1 MVGRPGDG
9 AGRAGRAAQAR
20 LRRAALVVAVGA
32 LTAVAVAFLLLPL
45 VAIFTQGSLREGLRQ
60 SGAWTALRISFE
72 TSTISLALMI
82 LFGTPIAY
90 VLATTGFRGRTLVTT
105 LFELPLVLPPAVA
118 GLGLLEAFGR
128 FGLVGPQL
136 DALGIELPFTTAAVV
151 MAMTFVASPLYVR
164 QAIAAF
170 EAVDADLLAASRT
183 LGAGPARTF
192 ARVAVPIAAAG
203 LGAGAALGWAR
214 ALGEFGAT
222 ILFAGS
228 LPGRTETAPIAIYLG
243 LEQGLDQALALG
255 ALLIAVSAGVLV
267 AAKLLI
273 RGRTP
278 RSMPA

>member
-1 MVGRPGDG
+1 M
-9 AGRAGRAAQAR
+9 
-20 LRRAALVVAVGA
+20 
-32 LTAVAVAFLLLPL
+32 
-45 VAIFTQGSLREGLRQ
+45 IF
-60 SGAWTALRISFE
+60 
-72 TSTISLALMI
+72 
-82 LFGTPIAY
+82 FGTPIAY
-90 VLATTGFRGRTLVTT
+90 LLATTEFSGKTLLTT

-118 GLGLLEAFGR
+118 GLGLLVAFGR

-136 DALGIELPFTTAAVV
+136 TALGISLPFTKAAVV

-170 EAVDADLLAASRT
+170 AAVDSDLLAASRT

-192 ARVAVPIAAAG
+192 FRVAVPVATPG
-203 LGAGAALGWAR
+203 LGAGAALGWSR

-228 LPGRTETAPIAIYLG
+228 LAGRTETAPIAIYLG

-255 ALLIAVSAGVLV
+255 ALLITVSAIVLI

-273 RGRTP
+273 RGRALRFTP
-278 RSMPA
+278 A

>member
-1 MVGRPGDG
+1 VI
-9 AGRAGRAAQAR
+9 
-20 LRRAALVVAVGA
+20 
-32 LTAVAVAFLLLPL
+32 TAIAVAFLLLPL
-45 VAIFTQGSLREGLRQ
+45 IAVFTQGSLRDGFHQ
-60 SGAWTALRISFE
+60 SGAWTALEISFE
-72 TSTISLALMI
+72 TSGVSLGLMI
-82 LFGTPIAY
+82 VFGTPISY
-90 VLATTGFRGRTLVTT
+90 LLATTEFPGKTLVTT

-118 GLGLLEAFGR
+118 GLGLLVAFGR

-136 DALGIELPFTTAAVV
+136 SALGISLPFTKAAVV

-170 EAVDADLLAASRT
+170 TAVDSDLLAASRT

-192 ARVAVPIAAAG
+192 FRVAVPVAAPG
-203 LGAGAALGWAR
+203 LGAGAALGWSR

-243 LEQGLDQALALG
+243 LEQGLNQALALG
-255 ALLIAVSAGVLV
+255 ALLITVSAIVLI

-273 RGRTP
+273 RGRALRFTP
-278 RSMPA
+278 A

>member
-45 VAIFTQGSLREGLRQ
+45 VAIFTQGNLRAGIRE

-72 TSTISLALMI
+72 TSTVSLALMI

-273 RGRTP
+273 RGRSL

>member
-1 MVGRPGDG
+1 M
-9 AGRAGRAAQAR
+9 
-20 LRRAALVVAVGA
+20 AVG
-32 LTAVAVAFLLLPL
+32 FLLLPL
-45 VAIFTQGSLREGLRQ
+45 IAIFTQGSLRAGLGQ

-72 TSTISLALMI
+72 TSTVSLGLMI

-90 VLATTGFRGRTLVTT
+90 LLATAEVPGRTLLTT

-118 GLGLLEAFGR
+118 GLGLLMAFGR
-128 FGLVGPQL
+128 FGLLGGQL
-136 DALGIELPFTTAAVV
+136 DALGIELPFTKAAVV

-170 EAVDADLLAASRT
+170 GSVEPDLLAASRT

-192 ARVAVPIAAAG
+192 LRVAVPVAAPG
-203 LGAGAALGWAR
+203 LSAGAALGWAR

-243 LEQGLDQALALG
+243 LEQGLNAALALG
-255 ALLIAVSAGVLV
+255 AVLITVSAIVLV
-267 AAKLLI
+267 AVKLLV
-273 RGRTP
+273 RGRALRFTP
-278 RSMPA
+278 A

>member
-1 MVGRPGDG
+1 M
-9 AGRAGRAAQAR
+9 
-20 LRRAALVVAVGA
+20 
-32 LTAVAVAFLLLPL
+32 
-45 VAIFTQGSLREGLRQ
+45 AIFTQGSLREGIRQ

-136 DALGIELPFTTAAVV
+136 EALGIELPFTTAAVV

-273 RGRTP
+273 RGRSL

>member
-1 MVGRPGDG
+1 M
-9 AGRAGRAAQAR
+9 
-20 LRRAALVVAVGA
+20 
-32 LTAVAVAFLLLPL
+32 
-45 VAIFTQGSLREGLRQ
+45 IF
-60 SGAWTALRISFE
+60 
-72 TSTISLALMI
+72 
-82 LFGTPIAY
+82 FGTPIAY
-90 VLATTGFRGRTLVTT
+90 LLATTEFPGKTLLTT

-118 GLGLLEAFGR
+118 GLGLLVAFGR

-136 DALGIELPFTTAAVV
+136 TALGISLPFTKAAVV
-151 MAMTFVASPLYVR
+151 MAMTFVACPLYVR

-170 EAVDADLLAASRT
+170 AAVDSDLLAASRT

-192 ARVAVPIAAAG
+192 FRVAVPVAVPG

-228 LPGRTETAPIAIYLG
+228 LPGKTETAPIAIYLG

-255 ALLIAVSAGVLV
+255 ALLITVSAIVLI

-273 RGRTP
+273 RGRALRFTP
-278 RSMPA
+278 A

>member
-1 MVGRPGDG
+1 MI
-9 AGRAGRAAQAR
+9 
-20 LRRAALVVAVGA
+20 
-32 LTAVAVAFLLLPL
+32 TAIAVAFLLLPL
-45 VAIFTQGSLREGLRQ
+45 IAVFTQGSLREGFQ
-60 SGAWTALRISFE
+60 QPGAWTALRISFE
-72 TSTISLALMI
+72 TSSVSLGLMI
-82 LFGTPIAY
+82 FFGTPIAY
-90 VLATTGFRGRTLVTT
+90 LLATTEFPGKTLLTT

-118 GLGLLEAFGR
+118 GLGLLVAFGR

-136 DALGIELPFTTAAVV
+136 TALGISLPFTKAAVV

-170 EAVDADLLAASRT
+170 AAVDSDLLAASRT

-192 ARVAVPIAAAG
+192 FRVAVPVATPG
-203 LGAGAALGWAR
+203 LGAGAALGWSR

-255 ALLIAVSAGVLV
+255 ALLITVSAIVLI

-273 RGRTP
+273 RGRALRFTP
-278 RSMPA
+278 A

>member
-1 MVGRPGDG
+1 M
-9 AGRAGRAAQAR
+9 
-20 LRRAALVVAVGA
+20 VGA

-45 VAIFTQGSLREGLRQ
+45 VAIFTQGSLREGIRQ

-90 VLATTGFRGRTLVTT
+90 VLATAEFRGRTIVTT

-170 EAVDADLLAASRT
+170 ESVDPSLVDASSRS
-183 LGAGPARTF
+183 
-192 ARVAVPIAAAG
+192 
-203 LGAGAALGWAR
+203 
-214 ALGEFGAT
+214 
-222 ILFAGS
+222 GS
-228 LPGRTETAPIAIYLG
+228 MAPKA
-243 LEQGLDQALALG
+243 
-255 ALLIAVSAGVLV
+255 LIAW
-267 AAKLLI
+267 
-273 RGRTP
+273 RT
-278 RSMPA
+278 

>member
-1 MVGRPGDG
+1 MVDLPRDG
-9 AGRAGRAAQAR
+9 GGRAGRAAQAR
-20 LRRAALVVAVGA
+20 LRRAPVLLAVVA
-32 LTAVAVAFLLLPL
+32 LTGVAVAFLLLPL
-45 VAIFTQGSLREGLRQ
+45 IAVFTQGSLREGLRQ

-72 TSTISLALMI
+72 TSTVSLGLMI
-82 LFGTPIAY
+82 VFGTPVAY
-90 VLATTGFRGRTLVTT
+90 VLATTGFRGKTLVTT

-136 DALGIELPFTTAAVV
+136 SALGIEIPFTQAAVV
-151 MAMTFVASPLYVR
+151 MAMTFVASPLYLR
-164 QAIAAF
+164 QAISAF

-192 ARVAVPIAAAG
+192 VRIAVPIAASG

-222 ILFAGS
+222 IIFAGS
-228 LPGRTETAPIAIYLG
+228 LPGTTETAPIAIYLG

-255 ALLIAVSAGVLV
+255 ALLITVSAVVLV

-273 RGRTP
+273 RGRPLRSTP
-278 RSMPA
+278 A

>member
-1 MVGRPGDG
+1 MVGRPGDRP
-9 AGRAGRAAQAR
+9 GRAGRAAQAR
-20 LRRAALVVAVGA
+20 LRRAALLVAVGA

-45 VAIFTQGSLREGLRQ
+45 VAIFTQGSLREGIRQ
-60 SGAWTALRISFE
+60 PGAWTALRISFE

-82 LFGTPIAY
+82 VFGTPIAY
-90 VLATTGFRGRTLVTT
+90 VLATIEFRGRTIVTT

-273 RGRTP
+273 RGRSL